1 MTEKRKTPWNLFLL
15 LLLLIEILSYYMGGL
30 FLFGDLTLSNYKEKL
45 AYIFMHPIHNWFNE
59 RTPLAMG
66 IALILWLMAVSYFI
80 TYYRDYHFDKE
91 HGVVEWENIKR
102 ADKNCVI
109 RV

>member
-1 MTEKRKTPWNLFLL
+1 MTEKRKIPWKLFWILL
-15 LLLLIEILSYYMGGL
+15 LVIEIFAYYAGGL
-30 FLFGDLTLSNYKEKL
+30 FTFQDLALSNYEEKL
-45 AYIFMHPIHNWFNE
+45 SYIFLHPIHNWFNE
-59 RTPLAMG
+59 RTPLTMRL
-66 IALILWLMAVSYFI
+66 ALILWLMAVSYFI

>member
-1 MTEKRKTPWNLFLL
+1 M
-15 LLLLIEILSYYMGGL
+15 
-30 FLFGDLTLSNYKEKL
+30 KEKL

-59 RTPLAMG
+59 KTLLAMG
-66 IALILWLMAVSYFI
+66 ITPILWLLAVSYFI
-80 TYYRDYHFDKE
+80 TYCRDYHFDKD
-91 HGVVEWENIKR
+91 HGVVEWENIKM

>member
-1 MTEKRKTPWNLFLL
+1 MTTLL
-15 LLLLIEILSYYMGGL
+15 HMSFAGGA
-30 FLFGDLTLSNYKEKL
+30 F
-45 AYIFMHPIHNWFNE
+45 
-59 RTPLAMG
+59 
-66 IALILWLMAVSYFI
+66 IALIALVRALLQHKLSRRLLPILWLLAVSYFI

-102 ADKNCVI
+102 PDKNCVI